1 MRLFDIEIVLR
12 NTNQA
17 VVEQA
22 VIEREPREWTEAD
35 AAEVLRQMLLAVN
48 RVNHPDAPEPHVSLR
63 GFSWIVEPFESTAAV
78 IALEI
83 PMGAAIA
90 GPFDIEAVA
99 LDRLIA
105 RALAAGGADPAV
117 H

>member
-12 NTNQA
+12 NAEHA

-22 VIEREPREWTEAD
+22 AVEREPREWTEAD
-35 AAEVLRQMLLAVN
+35 AADVLRQMLLAVN
-48 RVNHPDAPEPHVSLR
+48 RVNHPDGPEPPVSLR
-63 GFSWIVEPFESTAAV
+63 GFSWIVEPFEGTAAV

-83 PMGAAIA
+83 PTGAAIA
-90 GPFDIEAVA
+90 GPFEIDAAA
-99 LDRLIA
+99 LDRLVTL
-105 RALAAGGADPAV
+105 ALAAAGADRAI

>member
-12 NTNQA
+12 NTEHA

-22 VIEREPREWTEAD
+22 AVEHDPREWTEAD
-35 AAEVLRQMLLAVN
+35 AADVLRQMLLAVN
-48 RVNHPDAPEPHVSLR
+48 RVSHPDGPEPPVSLL
-63 GFSWIVEPFESTAAV
+63 GFSWIVEPFEGTAAV

-90 GPFDIEAVA
+90 GPFDVDAAV

-105 RALAAGGADPAV
+105 RALAASRADPAIN
-117 H
+117 

>member
-12 NTNQA
+12 NTEQA

-22 VIEREPREWTEAD
+22 VVEREPCEWTEAD
-35 AAEVLRQMLLAVN
+35 AADVLRQMLLAVN
-48 RVNHPDAPEPHVSLR
+48 RASHPDAPEPHVTLR
-63 GFSWIVEPFESTAAV
+63 GFSWIVEPFEGTMAV

-83 PMGAAIA
+83 PLGAAIA
-90 GPFDIEAVA
+90 GPFEIDAIA
-99 LDRLIA
+99 LDRLVT
-105 RALAAGGADPAV
+105 RALAQGRADPAI